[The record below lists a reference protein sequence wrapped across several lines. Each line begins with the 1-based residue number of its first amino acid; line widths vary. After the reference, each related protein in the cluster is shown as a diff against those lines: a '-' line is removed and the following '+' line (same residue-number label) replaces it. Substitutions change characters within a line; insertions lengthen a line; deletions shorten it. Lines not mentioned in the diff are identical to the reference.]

1 MGAASDLNREGTAPL
16 TSEERREARYQRR
29 KAKREAKALETTGK
43 AFDEVIN
50 FGNMV
55 ESGEDCCDGSR
66 WKTSTI
72 LFETHLLPECADIVE
87 TLAGEKRR
95 FKGFHSFTTVEH
107 GKARQIDALPI
118 QERAGQKCLCQ
129 HYLTKAFSRSFISTN
144 SASLEGRGMDYALET
159 LHQQLTRHFR
169 RYGLEGG
176 IYQFDFKGYF
186 GSLPHDLI
194 KARARRVIRDDR
206 LYRLYCSYIDDFLK
220 MKTADPKA
228 KRKRGVGLGSEVS
241 QITALDAA
249 SPIDHYFKDRRRV
262 EAYGRYMDD
271 GYAISP
277 SLEELRDLDRCNHL
291 LAADLGLT
299 LNDKKCTITPFKHHS
314 FTFLKVRFTLQE
326 SGKVTMKLSRQSIK
340 AIRRKMD
347 IFRAWVTEGQMDA
360 EDAIQ
365 SYQSWRAHAK
375 RCDSYRTLEAMDA
388 RFTSMFA
395 PELRAGRTNSP
406 APSGPRRQRPGG
418 STPESRSRP
427 PRPHKEGAAH
437 GIHRPPQMPGTLR
450 RRRQT
455 EPAIRHPAE
464 HHRRLYRHGG
474 GQSDLLH
481 HQRAGAPLHG
491 PERRWPGP
499 GAGQGLLGHRP
510 QPEGTP
516 ER

>member
-43 AFDEVIN
+43 SFDEVIN

-55 ESGEDCCDGSR
+55 EAGRKCCDGSR

-129 HYLTKAFSRSFISTN
+129 NYLTKAFSRSFISTN
-144 SASLEGRGMDYALET
+144 SAS
-159 LHQQLTRHFR
+159 
-169 RYGLEGG
+169 LEGG

-395 PELRAGRTNSP
+395 PELR
-406 APSGPRRQRPGG
+406 RRKNKFPC
-418 STPESRSRP
+418 
-427 PRPHKEGAAH
+427 
-437 GIHRPPQMPGTLR
+437 TLR
-450 RRRQT
+450 AKKTKTGWEYTRITQQAT
-455 EPAIRHPAE
+455 QAA
-464 HHRRLYRHGG
+464 
-474 GQSDLLH
+474 
-481 HQRAGAPLHG
+481 
-491 PERRWPGP
+491 
-499 GAGQGLLGHRP
+499 
-510 QPEGTP
+510 
-516 ER
+516 

>member
-43 AFDEVIN
+43 TFDEVIN
-50 FGNMV
+50 FFGNMV

-299 LNDKKCTITPFKHHS
+299 LNDKKCIITPFKHHS

-375 RCDSYRTLEAMDA
+375 RCDSYRTLEAMDV

-395 PELRAGRTNSP
+395 PELR
-406 APSGPRRQRPGG
+406 RRKNKFPC
-418 STPESRSRP
+418 
-427 PRPHKEGAAH
+427 
-437 GIHRPPQMPGTLR
+437 TLR
-450 RRRQT
+450 AKKTKTGWEYTRITQQAT
-455 EPAIRHPAE
+455 QAA
-464 HHRRLYRHGG
+464 
-474 GQSDLLH
+474 
-481 HQRAGAPLHG
+481 
-491 PERRWPGP
+491 
-499 GAGQGLLGHRP
+499 
-510 QPEGTP
+510 
-516 ER
+516 

>member
-43 AFDEVIN
+43 SFDEVIN

-55 ESGEDCCDGSR
+55 EAGRKCCDGSR

-118 QERAGQKCLCQ
+118 QERAGQKCLCRF
-129 HYLTKAFSRSFISTN
+129 YLTKAFSRSFISTN
-144 SASLEGRGMDYALET
+144 SASLEGRGMDCALET
-159 LHQQLTRHFR
+159 LHQQLTRHFH

-347 IFRAWVTEGQMDA
+347 IFRAWVTEG
-360 EDAIQ
+360 
-365 SYQSWRAHAK
+365 
-375 RCDSYRTLEAMDA
+375 
-388 RFTSMFA
+388 
-395 PELRAGRTNSP
+395 
-406 APSGPRRQRPGG
+406 
-418 STPESRSRP
+418 
-427 PRPHKEGAAH
+427 
-437 GIHRPPQMPGTLR
+437 
-450 RRRQT
+450 
-455 EPAIRHPAE
+455 
-464 HHRRLYRHGG
+464 
-474 GQSDLLH
+474 
-481 HQRAGAPLHG
+481 
-491 PERRWPGP
+491 
-499 GAGQGLLGHRP
+499 
-510 QPEGTP
+510 
-516 ER
+516 

>member
-43 AFDEVIN
+43 TFDEVIN

-55 ESGEDCCDGSR
+55 GAGRKCCDGSR

-129 HYLTKAFSRSFISTN
+129 NYLTKAFSRSFISTN
-144 SASLEGRGMDYALET
+144 SASLEGRGMDYALEA
-159 LHQQLTRHFR
+159 LHQQLTRHFH

-299 LNDKKCTITPFKHHS
+299 LNDKKCIITPFKHHS

-375 RCDSYRTLEAMDA
+375 RCDSYRTLEAMDV

-395 PELRAGRTNSP
+395 PELR
-406 APSGPRRQRPGG
+406 RRKNKFPC
-418 STPESRSRP
+418 
-427 PRPHKEGAAH
+427 
-437 GIHRPPQMPGTLR
+437 TLR
-450 RRRQT
+450 AKKT
-455 EPAIRHPAE
+455 K
-464 HHRRLYRHGG
+464 
-474 GQSDLLH
+474 
-481 HQRAGAPLHG
+481 AGWEYTRITQQATQ
-491 PERRWPGP
+491 
-499 GAGQGLLGHRP
+499 AA
-510 QPEGTP
+510 
-516 ER
+516 

>member
-43 AFDEVIN
+43 SFDEVIN
-50 FGNMV
+50 FGNIV
-55 ESGEDCCDGSR
+55 EAGRKCCDGSR

-118 QERAGQKCLCQ
+118 QERAGQKCLCRF
-129 HYLTKAFSRSFISTN
+129 YLTKAFSRSFISTN
-144 SASLEGRGMDYALET
+144 SASLEGRGMD
-159 LHQQLTRHFR
+159 
-169 RYGLEGG
+169 
-176 IYQFDFKGYF
+176 
-186 GSLPHDLI
+186 
-194 KARARRVIRDDR
+194 
-206 LYRLYCSYIDDFLK
+206 C
-220 MKTADPKA
+220 
-228 KRKRGVGLGSEVS
+228 
-241 QITALDAA
+241 ALDAA

-299 LNDKKCTITPFKHHS
+299 LNDKKCIITPFKHHS

-375 RCDSYRTLEAMDA
+375 RCDSYRTLEAMDV

-395 PELRAGRTNSP
+395 PELR
-406 APSGPRRQRPGG
+406 RRKNKFPC
-418 STPESRSRP
+418 
-427 PRPHKEGAAH
+427 
-437 GIHRPPQMPGTLR
+437 TLR
-450 RRRQT
+450 AKKT
-455 EPAIRHPAE
+455 K
-464 HHRRLYRHGG
+464 
-474 GQSDLLH
+474 
-481 HQRAGAPLHG
+481 AGWEYTRITQQATQ
-491 PERRWPGP
+491 
-499 GAGQGLLGHRP
+499 AA
-510 QPEGTP
+510 
-516 ER
+516 

>member
-16 TSEERREARYQRR
+16 TSEERRKARYQRR

-43 AFDEVIN
+43 TFDEVIN

-55 ESGEDCCDGSR
+55 EAGRKCCDGSR

-129 HYLTKAFSRSFISTN
+129 NYLTKAFSRSFISTN
-144 SASLEGRGMDYALET
+144 SA
-159 LHQQLTRHFR
+159 
-169 RYGLEGG
+169 
-176 IYQFDFKGYF
+176 
-186 GSLPHDLI
+186 
-194 KARARRVIRDDR
+194 
-206 LYRLYCSYIDDFLK
+206 
-220 MKTADPKA
+220 
-228 KRKRGVGLGSEVS
+228 
-241 QITALDAA
+241 
-249 SPIDHYFKDRRRV
+249 
-262 EAYGRYMDD
+262 
-271 GYAISP
+271 

-395 PELRAGRTNSP
+395 PELR
-406 APSGPRRQRPGG
+406 RRKNKFPC
-418 STPESRSRP
+418 
-427 PRPHKEGAAH
+427 
-437 GIHRPPQMPGTLR
+437 TLR
-450 RRRQT
+450 ARKT
-455 EPAIRHPAE
+455 K
-464 HHRRLYRHGG
+464 
-474 GQSDLLH
+474 
-481 HQRAGAPLHG
+481 AGWEYTRITQQATQ
-491 PERRWPGP
+491 
-499 GAGQGLLGHRP
+499 AA
-510 QPEGTP
+510 
-516 ER
+516 

>member
-43 AFDEVIN
+43 SFDEVIN

-55 ESGEDCCDGSR
+55 EAGRKCCDGSR

-118 QERAGQKCLCQ
+118 QERAGQKCLCRF
-129 HYLTKAFSRSFISTN
+129 YLTKAFSRSFISTN

-159 LHQQLTRHFR
+159 LHQQLTRHFH

-299 LNDKKCTITPFKHHS
+299 LNDKK
-314 FTFLKVRFTLQE
+314 
-326 SGKVTMKLSRQSIK
+326 
-340 AIRRKMD
+340 
-347 IFRAWVTEGQMDA
+347 
-360 EDAIQ
+360 
-365 SYQSWRAHAK
+365 
-375 RCDSYRTLEAMDA
+375 
-388 RFTSMFA
+388 
-395 PELRAGRTNSP
+395 
-406 APSGPRRQRPGG
+406 
-418 STPESRSRP
+418 
-427 PRPHKEGAAH
+427 
-437 GIHRPPQMPGTLR
+437 
-450 RRRQT
+450 
-455 EPAIRHPAE
+455 
-464 HHRRLYRHGG
+464 
-474 GQSDLLH
+474 
-481 HQRAGAPLHG
+481 
-491 PERRWPGP
+491 
-499 GAGQGLLGHRP
+499 
-510 QPEGTP
+510 
-516 ER
+516 

>member
-43 AFDEVIN
+43 TFDEVIN

-55 ESGEDCCDGSR
+55 ESGEDCCDGSH

-159 LHQQLTRHFR
+159 LHQQLTRHFH

-262 EAYGRYMDD
+262 EAYGAGTWMTATPSAPPWRNCETST
-271 GYAISP
+271 AATTCWQQTWASP
-277 SLEELRDLDRCNHL
+277 
-291 LAADLGLT
+291 
-299 LNDKKCTITPFKHHS
+299 
-314 FTFLKVRFTLQE
+314 
-326 SGKVTMKLSRQSIK
+326 
-340 AIRRKMD
+340 
-347 IFRAWVTEGQMDA
+347 
-360 EDAIQ
+360 
-365 SYQSWRAHAK
+365 
-375 RCDSYRTLEAMDA
+375 
-388 RFTSMFA
+388 
-395 PELRAGRTNSP
+395 
-406 APSGPRRQRPGG
+406 
-418 STPESRSRP
+418 
-427 PRPHKEGAAH
+427 
-437 GIHRPPQMPGTLR
+437 
-450 RRRQT
+450 
-455 EPAIRHPAE
+455 
-464 HHRRLYRHGG
+464 
-474 GQSDLLH
+474 
-481 HQRAGAPLHG
+481 
-491 PERRWPGP
+491 
-499 GAGQGLLGHRP
+499 
-510 QPEGTP
+510 
-516 ER
+516 

>member
-43 AFDEVIN
+43 TFDEVIN

-55 ESGEDCCDGSR
+55 EAGRKCCDGSH

-129 HYLTKAFSRSFISTN
+129 NYLTKAFSRSFISTN

-395 PELRAGRTNSP
+395 PELR
-406 APSGPRRQRPGG
+406 RRKNKFPC
-418 STPESRSRP
+418 
-427 PRPHKEGAAH
+427 
-437 GIHRPPQMPGTLR
+437 TLR
-450 RRRQT
+450 AKKTKTGWEYTRITQQAT
-455 EPAIRHPAE
+455 QAA
-464 HHRRLYRHGG
+464 
-474 GQSDLLH
+474 
-481 HQRAGAPLHG
+481 
-491 PERRWPGP
+491 
-499 GAGQGLLGHRP
+499 
-510 QPEGTP
+510 
-516 ER
+516 